1 MEDSQ
6 ELIEEMERDAEVA
19 AEPGELKAKQIL
31 HKGDDELPSPM
42 MATEIKSAGYVYIYD
57 TRTGD
62 RSLCNR
68 NMLVQHL
75 KKKRDDGSLVFT
87 TKDPE
92 FRPPKGTLKCML
104 HKDSPDRAHY
114 DELGLAT
121 CTKNNLKS
129 KYQVIRHMQK
139 RHKMEWETIEQERKD
154 REREDDRDFQRLL
167 MDRALSEPKGEPPL
181 YVSDKKKK

>member
-1 MEDSQ
+1 MEN
-6 ELIEEMERDAEVA
+6 EKLIEEMVKDAEVA
-19 AEPGELKAKQIL
+19 AEPGELKTKQVL

-68 NMLVQHL
+68 NMLLQHL
-75 KKKRDDGSLVFT
+75 KKKRDDGSTVFT
-87 TKDPE
+87 TKDPG
-92 FRPPKGTLKCML
+92 FRPPQGTLKCLL
-104 HKDSPDRAHY
+104 HKDGLDRKHY
-114 DELGLAT
+114 DELGLAV
-121 CTKNNLKS
+121 CTKDNLKS

-154 REREDDRDFQRLL
+154 AEKEEDRMFQRQL
-167 MDRALSEPKGEPPL
+167 MSKAIEAPL
-181 YVSDKKKK
+181 YVKEEK